1 MHIQPNVHDREVPFG
16 DLFAQLVS
24 EIAHIGGYNKHRI
37 EEIVSEFCRR
47 YRLCKGITYLYDNP
61 QKEKAGIGEI
71 QSCYDTGVE
80 GIPVIQHRVV
90 TNVMSTAVMTV
101 YMAPDEIP
109 LSDEEKQQ
117 CDLVMRTV
125 LTFMSR
131 NRLQGLAEN
140 LAFLDSGG
148 YPNFRKYQNYVQNHP
163 LGGKAALHYNLC
175 HFTLVNQQIGR
186 NAGDNAMRSHF
197 RCVERIIG
205 DTGIVC
211 RLGGDNF
218 VAVCGQEYLEQLLE
232 FLTEAIVP
240 YNDEGTS
247 VALQS
252 TAGVF
257 RVPEDFVLYDVGQIM
272 EPILSASRM
281 AQSGKKE
288 RIVFFDQS
296 LVKIKEKSMHIQQL
310 FPEALKNREF
320 RVYYQPKVSME
331 TGELDGAEALCRWF
345 HNEKMIM
352 PGDFIPVLEQTTD
365 ICKLDF
371 YMLEGV
377 CMDLRRWL
385 DEGREP
391 VRVSVNLSRRH
402 MMDADL
408 LDSILRIIDR
418 YKIPHKYL
426 EIELTETTSDVEF
439 RDLKRVVG
447 GLQQTGIFT
456 SVDDFGIGY
465 SSLNLI
471 RAIPWNVLKIDKS
484 FVPLEEDTSDST
496 RSIMFGHVV
505 HMAKQLGLECI
516 AEGVETQRQVEILK
530 QYHCDLAQGFFFDR
544 PLPVEEFE
552 KRLEQRCYSF
562 TETTE

>member
-140 LAFLDSGG
+140 LAFLDSMG
-148 YPNFRKYQNYVQNHP
+148 YPNLRKYQNYVQNHP

-186 NAGDNAMRSHF
+186 SAGDNAMRSHF
-197 RCVERIIG
+197 RCVERIVG

-247 VALQS
+247 VTLQS

-296 LVKIKEKSMHIQQL
+296 LVKIKEKSMRIQQL
-310 FPEALKNREF
+310 FPEALKKREF